1 MKEFKHLLI
10 KSRCYLLIRVNFPEK
25 KDLEMSM
32 AAIAAAYNGNEVH
45 VFEKNEKNGK
55 KLFITGKGRCNI
67 TNASDIENHFAN
79 IMRNSKFLYSAY
91 HCLDSY
97 GVCTMI
103 ESAGVET
110 KIERGNRVFP
120 LSDKSSDVI
129 YALNKMMRDIG
140 VNIHL
145 KSEIVSVSKENE
157 NIILKEKNGKKHIG
171 DACIIATGGISYP
184 VTGSTGDGYKFAEKI
199 GHTITERYPSLVPFN
214 IKEEFCKELQGL
226 SLKNVELKIQ
236 DETGKQ
242 YYSEM
247 GEMLFTHFGISGP
260 LVLSA
265 SGHIS
270 DKLKEHQFIAKIDL
284 KPALS
289 NEALDKRILKDFEE
303 NINRN
308 FNNSLDKLLPK
319 KLIPVIVELSGINQY
334 KKVHEITK
342 EERENLVKLIKELKM
357 SISGA
362 RGYNEAI
369 ITKGGVSVKDINP
382 KTMES
387 KIVPGIY
394 FAGEVLD
401 IDALTGGYNLQVAWS
416 TGYLAGSSI
425 Y

>member
-1 MKEFKHLLI
+1 MIPRLREDD
-10 KSRCYLLIRVNFPEK
+10 YLK
-25 KDLEMSM
+25 KVVVIGGGPAGMM
-32 AAIAAAYNGNEVH
+32 AASTAADNGAEVILL
-45 VFEKNEKNGK
+45 EKQHRLGR
-55 KLFITGKGRCNI
+55 KLLITGKGRCNI

-319 KLIPVIVELSGINQY
+319 NLIPVIVELSGINQY

-362 RGYNEAI
+362 RGFNEAI

-382 KTMES
+382 KNMES

>member
-1 MKEFKHLLI
+1 MSKVLI
-10 KSRCYLLIRVNFPEK
+10 IGGGAAG
-25 KDLEMSM
+25 MM

-45 VFEKNEKNGK
+45 IFEKNEKNGK

-319 KLIPVIVELSGINQY
+319 NLIPVIVELSGINQY

-362 RGYNEAI
+362 RGFNEAI

-382 KTMES
+382 KNMES

>member
-1 MKEFKHLLI
+1 MFLK
-10 KSRCYLLIRVNFPEK
+10 
-25 KDLEMSM
+25 
-32 AAIAAAYNGNEVH
+32 
-45 VFEKNEKNGK
+45 KNEKNGK

-97 GVCTMI
+97 GVCTII